1 MADLSALST
10 VSRVSTFTSGVN
22 DVSSTARTRQY
33 LVGGPQDT
41 QATQG
46 VQGSFADTM
55 AEVVRETAGDLKTA
69 EATSV
74 AAVRG
79 EVSAQKVVEAVMKAE
94 LSLKSAVAVRD
105 KVVEAY
111 QEFSRMS
118 I

>member
-1 MADLSALST
+1 MSDVAALSS
-10 VSRVSTFTSGVN
+10 VSRLSSFAGGL
-22 DVSSTARTRQY
+22 DEVSSTVRTRQY
-33 LVGGPQDT
+33 LVGG
-41 QATQG
+41 AQG
-46 VQGSFADTM
+46 VQASEVTQGGFADTM
-55 AEVVRETAGDLKTA
+55 AQVVRETAGDLKAA

-79 EVSAQKVVEAVMKAE
+79 EVSAQRVVEAVMKAE

-111 QEFSRMS
+111 QEFARMS

>member
-1 MADLSALST
+1 MGGADNAQST
-10 VSRVSTFTSGVN
+10 
-22 DVSSTARTRQY
+22 Q
-33 LVGGPQDT
+33 Q
-41 QATQG
+41 

-55 AEVVRETAGDLKTA
+55 ADVARETAGDLKTA

-79 EVSAQKVVEAVMKAE
+79 EVSAQRVVEAVMQAE

-111 QEFSRMS
+111 QEFARMS

>member
-1 MADLSALST
+1 MVDFSALSS

-22 DVSSTARTRQY
+22 DVSSVSRTRQY
-33 LVGGPQDT
+33 LVGG
-41 QATQG
+41 AQG
-46 VQGSFADTM
+46 VQETQGSFADTM
-55 AEVVRETAGDLKTA
+55 ASVVRETASDLKTA

-79 EVSAQKVVEAVMKAE
+79 DVSAQRVVEAVMKAE

-111 QEFSRMS
+111 QEFARMS

>member
-1 MADLSALST
+1 MADFSALSA

-22 DVSSTARTRQY
+22 DVSSVSHTRQY
-33 LVGGPQDT
+33 LVGGAQDT
-41 QATQG
+41 QQTQG

-55 AEVVRETAGDLKTA
+55 ADVARETAGDLKAA

-79 EVSAQKVVEAVMKAE
+79 EVSAQRVVEAVMKAE